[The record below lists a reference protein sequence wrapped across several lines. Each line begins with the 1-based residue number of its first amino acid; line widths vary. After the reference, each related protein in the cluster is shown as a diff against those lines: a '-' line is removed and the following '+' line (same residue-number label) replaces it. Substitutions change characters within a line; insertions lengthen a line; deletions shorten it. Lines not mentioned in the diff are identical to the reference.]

1 MSYIYEFK
9 KNINSS
15 NKLVSKFLSLEEQ
28 VQLKKINNKIFFPS
42 NTERK
47 RVIINDESNSDYD
60 NDYIL
65 NDYISIIKIE
75 YNHKF
80 GEINHRDVL
89 GSLIGLGIRRECIG
103 DIIVSSDIYVYVIKE
118 MEYFSINNLIKIGK
132 VSVDVSI
139 SNYDEIKNIDV
150 NNYIEDTFIVSSYR
164 LDTII
169 SERCSLSREKA
180 KQYIVLK
187 NVKINGIVNVNPDY
201 LVKID
206 DLISIHKF
214 GRLIIKEEIKKTKKD
229 KLILRVLKTK

>member
-1 MSYIYEFK
+1 
-9 KNINSS
+9 
-15 NKLVSKFLSLEEQ
+15 
-28 VQLKKINNKIFFPS
+28 
-42 NTERK
+42 
-47 RVIINDESNSDYD
+47 
-60 NDYIL
+60 
-65 NDYISIIKIE
+65 
-75 YNHKF
+75 
-80 GEINHRDVL
+80 
-89 GSLIGLGIRRECIG
+89 
-103 DIIVSSDIYVYVIKE
+103 
-118 MEYFSINNLIKIGK
+118 MEYFIINNLIKIGK

-229 KLILRVLKTK
+229 KLILRLLKTK